1 MLARF
6 VGDEEDK
13 GLMLRARAPAVGRK
27 GQTANSVASKN
38 MTMTDESLLL
48 RLCIIAASS
57 FISANT
63 LAILHD
69 SCSPC

>member
-13 GLMLRARAPAVGRK
+13 GLRLCARAPAVERK
-27 GQTANSVASKN
+27 GQNASSVASKN
-38 MTMTDESLLL
+38 ITMTDESLLL

-57 FISANT
+57 FFSANT
-63 LAILHD
+63 LEILHD